1 VSNEMQ
7 MILLKLI
14 VLENKKSH
22 RLDFLKPSI
31 RLLED
36 NNLLFCHLKT
46 LDYLVKK
53 NGMSPLNILSVIR

>member
-1 VSNEMQ
+1 MQ

-14 VLENKKSH
+14 VSENKKSH
-22 RLDFLKPSI
+22 RLDFLKPLI

-36 NNLLFCHLKT
+36 NNLPFCHLKT